1 MKTTALVRKCGL
13 LSLAAGVAWSTMS
26 LLSLLIDE
34 PTRLLDTLMVVPL
47 ALTALA
53 FLTLHPLQRDRL
65 GRLGQWG
72 YRLSV
77 GAFALLFVSQA
88 IIVAG
93 VDRLYWLGF
102 PVAAGIWF
110 VGFLIYGIATAR
122 AGVLVPWIGIA
133 IGVSQ
138 LTAVLFGI
146 ALSPISPIADHG
158 DYSGAIG
165 HGIIWLAIGVTLIRG
180 RAFIGAT
187 SAVRTAPSAA

>member
-1 MKTTALVRKCGL
+1 MKTTALVRRCGV
-13 LSLAAGVAWSTMS
+13 LSLAAGAAWSIMS
-26 LLSLLIDE
+26 ALSLLIDE
-34 PTRLLDTLMVVPL
+34 PTRLLDGLMAIPL
-47 ALTALA
+47 VLTALA
-53 FLTLHPLQRDRL
+53 FLALHPLQRDRL

-77 GAFALLFVSQA
+77 GAFALLFVSQVIVVAA
-88 IIVAG
+88 IEQ
-93 VDRLYWLGF
+93 LYWLAF

-165 HGIIWLAIGVTLIRG
+165 HGIVWLAIGVTLMRG
-180 RAFIGAT
+180 RAFVGAP
-187 SAVRTAPSAA
+187 APVRTAPSAV

>member
-1 MKTTALVRKCGL
+1 MKTTALVRRCGV
-13 LSLAAGVAWSTMS
+13 LSLAAGAAWSIVS
-26 LLSLLIDE
+26 ALSLLIDE
-34 PTRLLDTLMVVPL
+34 PTRLLDTLMAVPL

-53 FLTLHPLQRDRL
+53 FLALHPLQRDRL

-72 YRLSV
+72 YRLSI
-77 GAFALLFVSQA
+77 GAFALLFASQA

-93 VDRLYWLGF
+93 IDRLYWLGF

-110 VGFLIYGIATAR
+110 VGFLIYGIA
-122 AGVLVPWIGIA
+122 IGI
-133 IGVSQ
+133 SQ

-165 HGIIWLAIGVTLIRG
+165 HGIIWLAIGITLIRG
-180 RAFIGAT
+180 RAFAGAP
-187 SAVRTAPSAA
+187 SSVRTASSAA

>member
-1 MKTTALVRKCGL
+1 MKTTALVRKCGF
-13 LSLAAGVAWSTMS
+13 LSLAAGAAWSTMS

-93 VDRLYWLGF
+93 VERLYWIGF

-110 VGFLIYGIATAR
+110 AGFLIYGIATAR

-133 IGVSQ
+133 IGFSQ

-158 DYSGAIG
+158 DYTGAIG
-165 HGIIWLAIGVTLIRG
+165 HGIVWLAVGVALIRG
-180 RAFIGAT
+180 RAFVGAPT
-187 SAVRTAPSAA
+187 SARTVPSVV